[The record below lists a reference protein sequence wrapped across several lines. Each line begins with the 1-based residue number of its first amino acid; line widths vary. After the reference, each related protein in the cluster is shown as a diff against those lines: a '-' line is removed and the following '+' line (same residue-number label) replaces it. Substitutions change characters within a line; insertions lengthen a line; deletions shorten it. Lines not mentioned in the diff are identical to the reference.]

1 MGDRAL
7 SEWGSTSTA
16 GRIAV
21 AAVGVFS
28 GVPFRSIPFRLA
40 FGWGLR
46 FCSTI
51 PVNERITLNSF
62 LSRQERGKRCPQ
74 IVKQALGT
82 RPCGMATRGV
92 VKAKGDDVM

>member
-1 MGDRAL
+1 MGDRTL

-28 GVPFRSIPFRLA
+28 GVPFRSIPFWLA
-40 FGWGLR
+40 FGWGLL
-46 FCSTI
+46 
-51 PVNERITLNSF
+51 E
-62 LSRQERGKRCPQ
+62 
-74 IVKQALGT
+74 T